1 MTTFTSFNTNCFC
14 DDENDCALMI
24 CGHACHPKCVKT
36 LSACPWCRAN
46 IVFIQPSVQRAYHVD
61 EKKMPSPQPPQPP
74 QVQIQAQP
82 QPLISVV
89 LPPSP
94 GVGMDLRLYLEARA
108 RNEEQRL
115 RALERQ
121 REKRALAKAQKR
133 QEMVNE
139 ARRLDE
145 EQQIYQEAARQ
156 LKVAQNQ
163 AHVI

>member
-14 DDENDCALMI
+14 DAENDCALMI
-24 CGHACHPKCVKT
+24 CGHACHPECVKT

-46 IVFIQPSVQRAYHVD
+46 IVFIQPSVQRAYQVD
-61 EKKMPSPQPPQPP
+61 EKKMPSP

-82 QPLISVV
+82 QPPISVV
-89 LPPSP
+89 LPSP
-94 GVGMDLRLYLEARA
+94 GVGMDLRIYLEARA
-108 RNEEQRL
+108 RKEEQRL

-133 QEMVNE
+133 QEMINE

-145 EQQIYQEAARQ
+145 E
-156 LKVAQNQ
+156 
-163 AHVI
+163 